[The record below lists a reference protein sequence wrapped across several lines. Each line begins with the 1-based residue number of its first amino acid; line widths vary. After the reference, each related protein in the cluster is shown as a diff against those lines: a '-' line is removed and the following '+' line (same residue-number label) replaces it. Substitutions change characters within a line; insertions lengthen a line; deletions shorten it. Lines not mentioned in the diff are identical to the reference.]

1 MSDGNVMDQQ
11 GFFPVPSSPQ
21 TEDYWDAA
29 TSLEELTPID
39 DAENEANERTRRFH
53 FLDTS
58 VRLYKAALKG
68 DWPAAKDVLDTYPD
82 AVTYS
87 ITRRKDKVLHIAAAT
102 EHTGF
107 VKELVERMNPNEL
120 ALKNLHEN
128 TAICFAAAS
137 GIVSIAEEM
146 VKKNIELPM
155 IRGRK
160 RMTPLYMAVLQ
171 GHRNMVAY
179 LYSVTAFERLTPL
192 ERIDILVACI
202 SSDLYEIA
210 LKILKDYPELS
221 TMKDTYGKIALQE
234 LAKKPYA
241 IGSKSQLS
249 VWEIWLK
256 YSWFRGIY
264 DEALLGTIARRLVD
278 LLWKNVLLLP
288 EKEFIKLV
296 RGHSSFLFDAARS
309 GNVEFLIVLIRSY
322 PDLIWRVDE
331 KNRSI
336 FHLAIKYRQESVFNL
351 IYELG
356 SIKGIIAL
364 YTDQDNNNMLHLAAE
379 IAPPDRLNTISGAA
393 LQVQRELLWFKE
405 IEKIVQH
412 SYTEMMNLD
421 ENKKPADT
429 PWELFTQTHQ
439 NLQKEGE
446 KWMKDTANYSMLV
459 ATLIATVVFT
469 AAFTVPGGNN
479 QDLGTPIFLRNKWF
493 MAFFI
498 SDAITLLS
506 SSTAILIFLS
516 ILTSRYA
523 EEDFLQSLPA
533 RLLFGLTAL
542 FISIAGMVVTFS
554 ATCFLV
560 YDSEI
565 ASIPIVII
573 SLAGIPVTLFFIL
586 HFRLWAD
593 IFRSMYGS
601 RFLFR
606 PHERRLF

>member
-11 GFFPVPSSPQ
+11 GIFLSPSSPQ
-21 TEDYWDAA
+21 TEVYWDA
-29 TSLEELTPID
+29 ID
-39 DAENEANERTRRFH
+39 DAENEA
-53 FLDTS
+53 
-58 VRLYKAALKG
+58 
-68 DWPAAKDVLDTYPD
+68 
-82 AVTYS
+82 
-87 ITRRKDKVLHIAAAT
+87 
-102 EHTGF
+102 
-107 VKELVERMNPNEL
+107 
-120 ALKNLHEN
+120 
-128 TAICFAAAS
+128 
-137 GIVSIAEEM
+137 
-146 VKKNIELPM
+146 IE
-155 IRGRK
+155 K
-160 RMTPLYMAVLQ
+160 
-171 GHRNMVAY
+171 
-179 LYSVTAFERLTPL
+179 
-192 ERIDILVACI
+192 
-202 SSDLYEIA
+202 IA

-249 VWEIWLK
+249 VWERCLN
-256 YSWFRGIY
+256 SWFRGIY
-264 DEALLGTIARRLVD
+264 NKVLMGTIAHQLVD

-288 EKEFIKLV
+288 EKDFVKLV

-364 YTDQDNNNMLHLAAE
+364 CTDQDNNNMLHLAAE

-429 PWELFTQTHQ
+429 PWELFTQTHE

-469 AAFTVPGGNN
+469 AAFTVPGGNR
-479 QDLGTPIFLRNKWF
+479 QDLGIPIFLRNNWF

-565 ASIPIVII
+565 ESIPIVII

-593 IFRSMYGS
+593 IFRSTYGS

>member
-11 GFFPVPSSPQ
+11 GIFLSPSSPQ
-21 TEDYWDAA
+21 TEVYWDA
-29 TSLEELTPID
+29 ID
-39 DAENEANERTRRFH
+39 DAENEAIEKTRRFH

-68 DWPAAKDVLDTYPD
+68 DWPAAKEVIDKYPD

-87 ITRRKDKVLHIAAAT
+87 ITRRKDKVLHIAAAA

-107 VKELVERMNPNEL
+107 VKELVKRMDQDGL
-120 ALKNLHEN
+120 ALPNLHGN

-137 GIVSIAEEM
+137 GIVPIAEEM

-155 IRGRK
+155 IRGSK

-171 GHRNMVAY
+171 GRRNMVAY
-179 LYSVTAFERLTPL
+179 LYSVTAFIRLTPL

-249 VWEIWLK
+249 VWERCLN
-256 YSWFRGIY
+256 SWFRGIY
-264 DEALLGTIARRLVD
+264 NKVLMGTIAHQLVD

-288 EKEFIKLV
+288 EKDFVKLV

-364 YTDQDNNNMLHLAAE
+364 CTDQDNNNMLHLAAE

-429 PWELFTQTHQ
+429 PWELFTQTHE

-469 AAFTVPGGNN
+469 AAFTVPGGNR
-479 QDLGTPIFLRNKWF
+479 QDLGIPIFLRNNWF

-565 ASIPIVII
+565 ESIPIVII

-593 IFRSMYGS
+593 IFRSTYGS